1 MASCPY
7 YDEKLQELG
16 GRMIEVKHITK
27 TYGGK
32 KNAFVALD
40 DVNIEIA
47 DGASVAILGKSG
59 SGKSTLMHAISGL
72 DKPERGEVLVDGED
86 ILRLKTRA
94 TDRFRAEKIG
104 FIFQSFFVEGGE
116 TCYDNVSLSL
126 ETAGVPRAQR
136 KRRIESALKAVD
148 LTDKTKVRAKH
159 LSGGQKQRLA
169 IARAI
174 AGEPA
179 ILFADEPTGNL
190 DSVTSAVIEDLLFE
204 YQKQHGATLIIV
216 THDEDLAKRCERI
229 IRIKDGRVESDSA
242 IEDAIR
248 IAQGKMVA
256 SGAHRHAATVTI
268 AAAAPLPE
276 PKKPRRQT
284 KQSRTTKATKKE
296 AKK

>member
-1 MASCPY
+1 
-7 YDEKLQELG
+7 
-16 GRMIEVKHITK
+16 MIEVKHITK

-32 KNAFVALD
+32 KNTFVALD
-40 DVNIEIA
+40 DVSLEIK

-72 DKPERGEVLVDGED
+72 DKPQKGEVLVDGED
-86 ILRLKTRA
+86 ILRLKPRA
-94 TDRFRAEKIG
+94 TDKFRAEKIG

-116 TCYDNVSLSL
+116 TCYNNVGLSL
-126 ETAGVPRAQR
+126 ETAGAPRSQR
-136 KRRIESALKAVD
+136 KQRIEAALQAVD
-148 LTDKTKVRAKH
+148 LADKVKSRAKD

-174 AGEPA
+174 ASEPA

-190 DSVTSAVIEDLLFE
+190 DSVTSAVVEDLLFD

-229 IRIKDGRVESDSA
+229 VRIKDGRIEADSA

-248 IAQGKMVA
+248 IAQGKTVA
-256 SGAHRHAATVTI
+256 PGAHRHAAAVTI

-284 KQSRTTKATKKE
+284 KRSATTKAIKKE